1 MSEKKPKAEVPV
13 RYSEKAEQVDTTV
26 GWFKDFMGQFKLAW
40 RLLLDGRVSIL
51 AKFIPLLTTL
61 YILFP
66 IDIVPDMALGFG
78 QLDDLAVFLIGLRL
92 FIDVCPPDLV
102 EEHKG
107 GAGHVSRVETVWTP
121 PQEVIDLE
129 ARVPQ
134 TNAPPVGEDED

>member
-107 GAGHVSRVETVWTP
+107 DSGHTSRVETAWTP

-134 TNAPPVGEDED
+134 ANVPPVGEDED